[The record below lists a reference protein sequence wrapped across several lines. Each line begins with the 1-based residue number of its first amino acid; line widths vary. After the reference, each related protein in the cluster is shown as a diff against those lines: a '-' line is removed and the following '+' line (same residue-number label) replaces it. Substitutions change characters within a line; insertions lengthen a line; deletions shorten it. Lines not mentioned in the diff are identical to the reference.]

1 MLNKIKA
8 FMLSRKAV
16 VLLAVFIA
24 YAFFSVNNAYALF
37 EVSIKKLR
45 NLPKTYQYPAYIGDN
60 KLFFA
65 GDYKEKKS
73 NKPEKITCASVY
85 DMKKQKNIPLN
96 SCMNIPRSMYISI
109 ALPEDRVLVLGG
121 VNTKNTKE
129 LWQTNRRN
137 AEIYDIKT
145 NKFRVIGNS
154 NFEHRYSSEYLKL
167 SSGKILILGNASQVE
182 IFDPKTEKFE
192 IPGELLFK
200 THNTIPKAL
209 IKEKPYYNYYNIP
222 GCCYASQPV
231 ELNDGKV
238 FFAAHGCSSYDDD
251 SKNTAIYDP
260 KTNKIT
266 VGPSQINLSSTST
279 RGVSKLSDGR
289 VILIGVRN
297 YKDEREC
304 EIYDPKT
311 NTFTKTGKLKHGR
324 KGACAFNLKGKTY
337 VYGGWTGET
346 FFERYQKTLEV
357 YNEKTEKW
365 KTVWNLEARNAG
377 CPAVQISDK
386 EVFLGW
392 GVLIK
397 AR

>member
-65 GDYKEKKS
+65 GDYKKEYS

-96 SCMNIPRSMYISI
+96 ACMNIPRSMYISI

-121 VNTKNTKE
+121 DNRRNTKE
-129 LWQTNRRN
+129 LRQTDDRN
-137 AEIYDIKT
+137 AEIYDVKT

-154 NFEHRYSSEYLKL
+154 NFKYTRFSKYLKL
-167 SSGKILILGNASQVE
+167 SSGKILILGTSRAE

-192 IPGELLFK
+192 IPGELMYRM
-200 THNTIPKAL
+200 HNVGAASSK
-209 IKEKPYYNYYNIP
+209 KEKYYYNLP

-266 VGPSQINLSSTST
+266 VGPSQINLSSSST

-324 KGACAFNLKGKTY
+324 RNACAFNLKGKTY
-337 VYGGWTGET
+337 VYGGSTGELI
-346 FFERYQKTLEV
+346 FERFLKTLEV

-365 KTVWNLEARNAG
+365 KTVWNLEARG
-377 CPAVQISDK
+377 GFCPAVQISDK

>member
-65 GDYKEKKS
+65 GDYKD
-73 NKPEKITCASVY
+73 KPEKITCASVY

-121 VNTKNTKE
+121 DNRRNTKE
-129 LWQTNRRN
+129 LRQTDSRN

>member
-1 MLNKIKA
+1 MGIFKN

-96 SCMNIPRSMYISI
+96 SCMNIPRSMYVSI

-121 VNTKNTKE
+121 DNRRNTKE
-129 LWQTNRRN
+129 LRQTDSRN

-266 VGPSQINLSSTST
+266 VGPSQINLSSNST

>member
-96 SCMNIPRSMYISI
+96 SCMNIPRSMYVSI

-121 VNTKNTKE
+121 DNRRNTKE
-129 LWQTNRRN
+129 LRQTDSRN
-137 AEIYDIKT
+137 AEIYDVRT

-154 NFEHRYSSEYLKL
+154 NFEHRYFSEYLKL

-192 IPGELLFK
+192 IPGELMYK
-200 THNTIPKAL
+200 MRNVGATSSK
-209 IKEKPYYNYYNIP
+209 KEKRYYNIP
-222 GCCYASQPV
+222 GCCYLSQPV

-238 FFAAHGCSSYDDD
+238 FFAAQGCSPYDDD

-266 VGPSQINLSSTST
+266 VGPSQINLSSNST

-324 KGACAFNLKGKTY
+324 RNACAFNLKGKTY
-337 VYGGWTGET
+337 VYGGSTGELI
-346 FFERYQKTLEV
+346 FERFLKTLEV

-365 KTVWNLEARNAG
+365 KTVWNLEARG
-377 CPAVQISDK
+377 GFCPAVQISDK

>member
-96 SCMNIPRSMYISI
+96 ACMNIPRSMYISI

>member
-24 YAFFSVNNAYALF
+24 YTFFSINNAYALF

-96 SCMNIPRSMYISI
+96 SCMNIPRSMYVSI

-121 VNTKNTKE
+121 YNTENTKE
-129 LWQTNRRN
+129 LWRTNGRN

-222 GCCYASQPV
+222 GSCYASQPV

-324 KGACAFNLKGKTY
+324 RNACAFNLKGKTY

>member
-45 NLPKTYQYPAYIGDN
+45 NLPKSYQYPAYIGDN

-65 GDYKEKKS
+65 GDYEKKKS

-96 SCMNIPRSMYISI
+96 ACMNIPRSMYISI

-121 VNTKNTKE
+121 YNTENTKE
-129 LWQTNRRN
+129 LWRTNGRN

-222 GCCYASQPV
+222 GSCYASQPV

-324 KGACAFNLKGKTY
+324 RNACAFNLKGKTY

>member
-45 NLPKTYQYPAYIGDN
+45 NLPKSYQYPAYIGDN

-96 SCMNIPRSMYISI
+96 ACMNIPRSMYISI

>member
-16 VLLAVFIA
+16 VLFAVFIA

-96 SCMNIPRSMYISI
+96 ACMNIPRSMYISI

-121 VNTKNTKE
+121 DNRRNTKE
-129 LWQTNRRN
+129 LRQTDSRN

-266 VGPSQINLSSTST
+266 VGPSQINLSTNST

>member
-96 SCMNIPRSMYISI
+96 ACMNIPRSMYISI

-121 VNTKNTKE
+121 YNTENTKE
-129 LWQTNRRN
+129 LWRTNGRN

-192 IPGELLFK
+192 IPGELMYEM
-200 THNTIPKAL
+200 HNVGAASSK
-209 IKEKPYYNYYNIP
+209 KEKYYYNLP

>member
-1 MLNKIKA
+1 MGIFKNFK
-8 FMLSRKAV
+8 LSRKV
-16 VLLAVFIA
+16 ILLLAVFVTYTFVSIG
-24 YAFFSVNNAYALF
+24 NAYALF

-45 NLPKTYQYPAYIGDN
+45 NLPKSYQYPAYIGDN

-73 NKPEKITCASVY
+73 NKTEKITCASVY

-96 SCMNIPRSMYISI
+96 ACMNIPRSMYISI

-121 VNTKNTKE
+121 DNRRNTKE
-129 LWQTNRRN
+129 LRQTNRRN

-154 NFEHRYSSEYLKL
+154 NFEHEYFPEYLKL
-167 SSGKILILGNASQVE
+167 SSGKILIFGRASQVE

-192 IPGELLFK
+192 IPGRLEFEILSDGSK
-200 THNTIPKAL
+200 
-209 IKEKPYYNYYNIP
+209 YYYNIPGP

-231 ELNDGKV
+231 ELDDGRV
-238 FFAAHGCSSYDDD
+238 FFAAHGCSSYDDE

-266 VGPSQINLSSTST
+266 VGPSQINLSSKK
-279 RGVSKLSDGR
+279 RAVSKLSDGR

-311 NTFTKTGKLKHGR
+311 NTFAKTGKLKHGR

>member
-16 VLLAVFIA
+16 VLFAVFIA

-96 SCMNIPRSMYISI
+96 ACMNIPRSMYISI

-121 VNTKNTKE
+121 DNRRNTKE
-129 LWQTNRRN
+129 LRQTDSRN

-238 FFAAHGCSSYDDD
+238 FFAAGE
-251 SKNTAIYDP
+251 
-260 KTNKIT
+260 
-266 VGPSQINLSSTST
+266 VLSAAD
-279 RGVSKLSDGR
+279 R
-289 VILIGVRN
+289 
-297 YKDEREC
+297 
-304 EIYDPKT
+304 
-311 NTFTKTGKLKHGR
+311 
-324 KGACAFNLKGKTY
+324 
-337 VYGGWTGET
+337 
-346 FFERYQKTLEV
+346 
-357 YNEKTEKW
+357 
-365 KTVWNLEARNAG
+365 AG
-377 CPAVQISDK
+377 
-386 EVFLGW
+386 
-392 GVLIK
+392 
-397 AR
+397 

>member
-1 MLNKIKA
+1 MGIFKSSK
-8 FMLSRKAV
+8 LSRKV
-16 VLLAVFIA
+16 VLLLAVFVT
-24 YAFFSVNNAYALF
+24 YTFFSINNAYALF

-45 NLPKTYQYPAYIGDN
+45 NLPKSYQYPAYIGDN

-65 GDYKEKKS
+65 GDYEKEYS

-96 SCMNIPRSMYISI
+96 ACMNIPRSMYISI

-121 VNTKNTKE
+121 DNTKNTKE
-129 LWQTNRRN
+129 LWRTNGRN
-137 AEIYDIKT
+137 AEIYDVKT

-154 NFEHRYSSEYLKL
+154 NFEHRYFSEYLKL
-167 SSGKILILGNASQVE
+167 SNGKILILGNASQVE

-192 IPGELLFK
+192 IPGELMYEMRNVGATGSK
-200 THNTIPKAL
+200 
-209 IKEKPYYNYYNIP
+209 KEKHYYNIP
-222 GCCYASQPV
+222 GCCYLSQPV

-238 FFAAHGCSSYDDD
+238 FFAAQGCRPYEDE

-260 KTNKIT
+260 KTNKFT
-266 VGPSQINLSSTST
+266 VGPSQINLSSNSS

-324 KGACAFNLKGKTY
+324 RNACAFNLKGKTY
-337 VYGGWTGET
+337 VYGGSTGE
-346 FFERYQKTLEV
+346 FIFERFLKTLEV

-365 KTVWNLEARNAG
+365 KTVWNLEARG
-377 CPAVQISDK
+377 GFCPAVQISDE